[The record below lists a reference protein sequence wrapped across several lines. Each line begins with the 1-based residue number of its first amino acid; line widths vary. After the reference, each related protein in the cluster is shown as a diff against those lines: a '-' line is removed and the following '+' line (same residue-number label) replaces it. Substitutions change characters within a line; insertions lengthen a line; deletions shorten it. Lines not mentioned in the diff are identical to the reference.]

1 MQILDIKTLNGPNI
15 WSNTRQKL
23 IVLKL
28 VLEKKDKITQKN
40 VMRIA
45 EGLAKL
51 LPGLRADSCTCHESN
66 HFFNELKSS
75 IPLGD
80 LVAHVALSLQQNVG
94 MKCNFARSAA
104 TRKEDIDYAIYE
116 YEIENAGILA
126 AESAVEIVQCLL
138 THKTYTGLPKVLQ
151 RLKRIEERDGLGPST
166 KAIVNEA
173 IKRNIPY
180 RRINDDSLV
189 ILGYGRY
196 AKLINSTATSD
207 TSIIGADLVSDKD
220 FTKKI
225 LARAYLPVPTGVK
238 VRTLEQ
244 LKDAIEEIKFPL
256 VIKPLNGNHGRGVT
270 TNIVTKEKAYIAY
283 KLARKISP
291 TVIVEHFITGFDY
304 RFLVVN
310 YKLVAVARR
319 DPASVTG
326 DGVSTI
332 KELINKINSDPRRG
346 NQHANVL
353 TKIVVD
359 ETTQEILQSQ
369 ALNLE
374 SILKSGR
381 KINLKY
387 SANLSTG
394 GTAFDVTDQVHPE
407 NFYIAERVAHLLNLN
422 LCGIDVVCKNISMPL
437 NLDNGAIVEV
447 NASPGIRM
455 HLAPSEG
462 KPRDIGKY
470 IMEMLYP
477 IGSYSRIPIVAVT
490 GTNGK
495 TTTVRLIAN
504 FAHQM
509 GYRVGYTTTD
519 GIYIR
524 NKLIYKGDCSGPLS
538 AANILREPFIDFA
551 VLECARGGIL
561 DYGLGFDSC
570 DISIVTN
577 ISADHLGI
585 NDVETIEDLAKVKKV
600 VPKSTYSG
608 GYAIL
613 NADDDLVYAMKE
625 DLECSIA
632 LFSMEH
638 SNPRIEKHCRAGG
651 TAAYVKQDNIIIRQ
665 GDVKKV
671 FANVNDIPLTQHG
684 TSSAMIQDILAA
696 ILAGAFSNFS
706 VPHMAKLL
714 KNFSPSAENIPGRM
728 NLFDFN
734 KFKVL
739 VDYGH
744 NVGAFV
750 EMKKYLE
757 HVKCKKKIGIIG
769 SPGDRRNEDI
779 MNIGYYS
786 AQIFDEII
794 IKHDKYGRGRTNQEI
809 TSLIK
814 KGIVKY
820 DPSININV
828 ISDEQKALEFAIKNV
843 KSGGF
848 IAIFPDDV
856 TGAINY
862 LNKVSESNTK
872 SNMKAHMK
880 KVGSKP

>member
-1 MQILDIKTLNGPNI
+1 MEILDIKVLSGPNI
-15 WSNTRQKL
+15 WSNTRQNL

-28 VLEKKDKITQKN
+28 VLEKKDKITNKN
-40 VMRIA
+40 LARIK

-51 LPGLRADSCTCHESN
+51 QPRIEFPSCQCHATNNFLE
-66 HFFNELKSS
+66 ELKSGSS
-75 IPLGD
+75 IGD
-80 LVAHVALSLQQNVG
+80 LVAHVALGLQKLAG
-94 MKCNFARSAA
+94 MECSFARSAE

-116 YEIENAGILA
+116 YEISHGGREAG
-126 AESAVEIVQCLL
+126 ESAVELVRSLL
-138 THKTYTGLPKVLQ
+138 SNKAYTGLAKTLQ
-151 RLKRIEERDGLGPST
+151 RLKKIGELDGLGPST
-166 KAIVNEA
+166 KSIVKEA

-180 RRINDDSLV
+180 RRLNDGSLV
-189 ILGYGRY
+189 MFGYGRY
-196 AKLINSTATSD
+196 AKLINATATSD
-207 TSIIGADLVSDKD
+207 TSIIGGDLVQDKD
-220 FTKKI
+220 FTKQI
-225 LARAYLPVPTGVK
+225 LAKSYLPVPHGVK
-238 VRTLEQ
+238 VNTLDE
-244 LKDAIEEIKFPL
+244 LKKAIAEIQFPL
-256 VIKPLNGNHGRGVT
+256 VVKPLNGNHGRGVT
-270 TNIVTKEKAYIAY
+270 TNILTKEKAYIAY

-304 RFLVVN
+304 RFLVIN

-326 DGVSTI
+326 DGISTI
-332 KELINKINSDPRRG
+332 KELINQINSDPKRG
-346 NQHANVL
+346 NQHSNVL
-353 TKIVVD
+353 TKIAID
-359 ETTQEILQSQ
+359 ETTQEILQSYGLSLDTV
-369 ALNLE
+369 LNRGQH
-374 SILKSGR
+374 IP
-381 KINLKY
+381 LKY

-394 GTAFDVTDQVHPE
+394 GTAIDVTEEVHPE
-407 NFYIAERVAHLLNLN
+407 NFYIAERIARLLNLN

-437 NLDNGAIVEV
+437 TEDNGAIVEV

-455 HLAPSEG
+455 HLAPSKG
-462 KPRDIGKY
+462 KPRNIGKN
-470 IMEMLYP
+470 IIDMLYP

-509 GYRVGYTTTD
+509 GYQVGYTTTD

-538 AANILREPFIDFA
+538 ATSILREPFIDFA

-561 DYGLGFDSC
+561 DQGLGFDSC

-577 ISADHLGI
+577 ISADHLGL

-613 NADDDLVYAMKE
+613 NADDDLVYAMKK
-625 DLECSIA
+625 DLECNIA
-632 LFSMEH
+632 LFSMDH
-638 SNPRIEKHCRAGG
+638 KNSRIEMHCQKGG
-651 TAAYVKQDNIIIRQ
+651 TAAYLKNDNIVIRQ
-665 GDVKKV
+665 GDIKKN
-671 FANVNDIPLTQHG
+671 FANVNDIPLTMHG

-706 VPHMAKLL
+706 VSHMAKLL

-744 NVGAFV
+744 NVGAFL
-750 EMKKYLE
+750 EIKKYLE
-757 HVKCKKKIGIIG
+757 HVKCKQKIGIIG
-769 SPGDRRNEDI
+769 APGDRRNEDI

-809 TSLIK
+809 TSLLK
-814 KGIVKY
+814 QGIVKF
-820 DPSININV
+820 DPSIDVNI
-828 ISDEQKALEFAIKNV
+828 ISDEQKALEYAIKNV
-843 KSGGF
+843 KKGGF
-848 IAIFPDDV
+848 IAFFPDDV
-856 TGAINY
+856 SQAINY
-862 LNKVSESNTK
+862 LNKVSPGL
-872 SNMKAHMK
+872 MK
-880 KVGSKP
+880 KVGVAGQ